1 RVKRWREEVLLLQE
15 EMRRCLVTLKWQA
28 EKWEKRVDV
37 DTFEGERWEG
47 AAAYAYEQA
56 DVRLRIFARFEEL
69 WSSKV
74 VESARKFQPG
84 SLELEDLLRV
94 PEMEGEEE

>member
-15 EMRRCLVTLKWQA
+15 EMRCCLVTLKWQA
-28 EKWEKRVDV
+28 EQWEKRVDI
-37 DTFEGERWEG
+37 DTFEGERLEG

-56 DVRLRIFARFEEL
+56 DVRLRICARFEEL

-74 VESARKFQPG
+74 V
-84 SLELEDLLRV
+84 
-94 PEMEGEEE
+94 